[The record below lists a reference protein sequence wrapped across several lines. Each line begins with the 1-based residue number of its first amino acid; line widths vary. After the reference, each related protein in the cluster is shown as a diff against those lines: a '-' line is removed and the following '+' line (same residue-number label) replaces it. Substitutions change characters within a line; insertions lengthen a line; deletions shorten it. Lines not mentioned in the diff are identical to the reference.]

1 MTGSNEY
8 TVVCEWEENDGWIDA
23 DEVVVAAESPKE
35 AIVKAKAAWLRD
47 SAKKWPRA
55 KVIKAWIL
63 SHRKIGF
70 CTTRL

>member
-23 DEVVVAAESPKE
+23 DEVVVAAKSAKE
-35 AIVKAKAAWLRD
+35 AIAKAKAAWLLH
-47 SAKKWPRA
+47 SSKKWPRSR
-55 KVIKAWIL
+55 VTKAWIL
-63 SHRKIGF
+63 SHRKTVA